1 MWEKRGAA
9 DLFLKLFYFQLA
21 FVCRPYNWCVR
32 IWVDSV
38 GSLSPSPSLTLSPL
52 SFFFVSPI
60 STLFFFSSALPLF
73 SPFYL
78 CPCPSLSLFIAL
90 SLFLTPLFY
99 LTLSLSLPLFL
110 TGEKIKLSRS
120 PNRPSSRLESENKFC
135 FLFWSSGTR
144 PATVQDSLF
153 VVVVVVVMAF
163 DFLTRL

>member
-78 CPCPSLSLFIAL
+78 CPAPLSFYRSFLISHPSLLSLSLFPRA
-90 SLFLTPLFY
+90 
-99 LTLSLSLPLFL
+99 LPLFL

-153 VVVVVVVMAF
+153 VVVVVMAF